1 MTHQEGVEAT
11 VALGVEVAVPVLV
24 KTVLGM
30 SSQHRNRS
38 LWRSDLLDDAHVSV
52 NVIDL

>member
-24 KTVLGM
+24 KTVLG
-30 SSQHRNRS
+30 
-38 LWRSDLLDDAHVSV
+38 DVVAAPEPVPV
-52 NVIDL
+52 EI